1 MEAADQR
8 KSPTAGAIVAAP
20 GATIHM
26 LRFSRGVRILT
37 DELGAA
43 LIALHC

>member
-1 MEAADQR
+1 MGVADQR
-8 KSPTAGAIVAAP
+8 ESPTAGAIVAEP
-20 GATIHM
+20 GATIHL

-43 LIALHC
+43 LIAIGC